1 MESEGETGMV
11 NISEDTKKIVEAND
25 AELSFTLKFHQTV
38 NVKVANRDIKTY
50 LLNFD
55 EVKE

>member
-25 AELSFTLKFHQTV
+25 AELSFTLKFHKSV
-38 NVKVANRDIKTY
+38 HLKVANRELKTY